1 MFTKNITGMQIYYY
15 FVCHKK
21 LWYFSNDISFE
32 KENENVQLGKILDE
46 TSYKRQD
53 KHIMID
59 ETINIDFLSEHR
71 VLHEVKKSKKIEE
84 ASIWQ
89 VKYYIYYLKK
99 RGVTGIRG
107 KIDYPLL
114 KKSKMVELTEEDE
127 KTLEKIISDVLLIIS
142 RPLPPNAGSKSFCKS
157 CAYYDFC
164 VV

>member
-21 LWYFSNDISFE
+21 LWYYSNDISFE
-32 KENENVQLGKILDE
+32 QENENVQLGKILDE

-114 KKSKMVELTEEDE
+114 KKSQMVELTQEDE
-127 KTLEKIISDVLLIIS
+127 GKLEQIISDILSIIN
-142 RPLPPNAGSKSFCKS
+142 RPLPPNAESKSFCKS